1 MTFPAG
7 LPAHKHL
14 ERDGEDT
21 LRVRLSSARGNKH
34 SSNFYLSAET
44 NLVQYDGKARKGLP
58 VGELVVGIHSKS
70 SGTVRLCQP
79 SQLFVMKQ
87 TLRMPITSL
96 ETDADVSENI
106 TGKRDLAQEL
116 GSEKSRKKM
125 KASAATYVDVNRIKN
140 RSQLS
145 QDIDA
150 AFESAAPE
158 SELQSDADSRPL
170 LPPFNAE
177 ATTARDTYPRDG
189 IIPEKVW
196 NAIDVDELA
205 AAILNPVKMKA
216 LREHPRIWPPF
227 LLDLSRTVDV
237 KSEDLKLVYYLVCMV
252 RYIRANN
259 AIYKDNSMHSR
270 HKCDEQIETPFMIWN
285 HLVGEYSTAKAQ
297 SRARRI
303 TREDQHKVMIHFT
316 ALLLHTCRG
325 SVFSSDLASVLNIDG
340 DRSQMYLRQLGCV
353 LAPTKLGQSG
363 RQAVLQLPLKLPS
376 LGERKRPK

>member
-1 MTFPAG
+1 MPTAARCCHRSTPR
-7 LPAHKHL
+7 L
-14 ERDGEDT
+14 R
-21 LRVRLSSARGNKH
+21 LRVIRTRGMAL
-34 SSNFYLSAET
+34 FQRRCA
-44 NLVQYDGKARKGLP
+44 
-58 VGELVVGIHSKS
+58 
-70 SGTVRLCQP
+70 SG
-79 SQLFVMKQ
+79 
-87 TLRMPITSL
+87 
-96 ETDADVSENI
+96 
-106 TGKRDLAQEL
+106 
-116 GSEKSRKKM
+116 
-125 KASAATYVDVNRIKN
+125 
-140 RSQLS
+140 
-145 QDIDA
+145 
-150 AFESAAPE
+150 
-158 SELQSDADSRPL
+158 
-170 LPPFNAE
+170 AE
-177 ATTARDTYPRDG
+177 A
-189 IIPEKVW
+189 V
-196 NAIDVDELA
+196 VDSNTQREYLRA
-205 AAILNPVKMKA
+205 MHA

-237 KSEDLKLVYYLVCMV
+237 KSEVSKLPFGLGQASMFCIRADLKLVYYLVCMV